1 MVVPRFAG
9 ISTFMRLPHIEPEQA
24 PGEIDIALLGIP
36 FDGATTNRPG
46 TRLGP
51 RQVREASSLMR
62 LVNYGTL
69 VAPYDLCACADIGDI
84 PINPINVEDTLASH
98 RGLYPQ
104 PSARPASRRSR
115 SAAITLSP
123 IRSCARSAPSSR
135 SGLIHV
141 DAHSDTGDTYFGG
154 QKLTHGTPFRRAIE
168 DGVLDPNR
176 MVQIGIR
183 GTMYSADERQWA
195 LDQGIRI
202 IDMEE
207 VGEKGVAYAIA
218 EARKVVGDAPT
229 YFTFDIDSIDPAF
242 APGTGTPEIGGLT
255 SREALQLVRGFRHL
269 NLVGADMVEV
279 SPPLDQTGNTALVG
293 ASIAFELLC
302 LLAETRSER
311 GDDAGDSAPQRR
323 LSFTAEAGA
332 GIAASG
338 AIREGARPRPRRSR
352 GPWPTDCRPAEVL
365 DDAGAERLARGG
377 LRRPAA
383 GSLPRIRP
391 MKGRASATGFGPTI
405 CRMPERA
412 PSSTIWWSR

>member
-9 ISTFMRLPHIEPEQA
+9 IATFMRLPYLAPTEA

-62 LVNYGTL
+62 FVNYGTL
-69 VAPYDLCACADIGDI
+69 VAPYDLCACADVGDV
-84 PINPINVEDTLASH
+84 PVNPVDVHDTLRRIEAEISYLH
-98 RGLYPQ
+98 QGGVTPLSIGGDHIVSYPILRALGAQQ
-104 PSARPASRRSR
+104 P
-115 SAAITLSP
+115 L
-123 IRSCARSAPSSR
+123 
-135 SGLIHV
+135 GLIHV

-168 DGVLDPNR
+168 DGVLDPRR

-183 GTMYSADERQWA
+183 GTMYSVDEREWA

-207 VGEKGVAYAIA
+207 VAEKGIPFAIA
-218 EARKVVGDAPT
+218 EARRIVGTAPA

-242 APGTGTPEIGGLT
+242 APGTGTPEIGGFT

-279 SPPLDQTGNTALVG
+279 SPPLDQSGGTALVG

-302 LLAETRSER
+302 LLAEARSER
-311 GDDAGDSAPQRR
+311 GEAR
-323 LSFTAEAGA
+323 LN
-332 GIAASG
+332 
-338 AIREGARPRPRRSR
+338 
-352 GPWPTDCRPAEVL
+352 VV
-365 DDAGAERLARGG
+365 
-377 LRRPAA
+377 
-383 GSLPRIRP
+383 GS
-391 MKGRASATGFGPTI
+391 
-405 CRMPERA
+405 
-412 PSSTIWWSR
+412 

>member
-1 MVVPRFAG
+1 MAQNLKKTKMNQPSRAEHLEAFQPLSGMVVPRFAG
-9 ISTFMRLPHIEPEQA
+9 ISTFMRLPYLAPAEA
-24 PGEIDIALLGIP
+24 PGQIDIALLGIP

-69 VAPYDLCACADIGDI
+69 VAPYDLCACADVGDV
-84 PINPINVEDTLASH
+84 PVNPIDVQDTLRRIEAEVSLLH
-98 RGLYPQ
+98 QGGVMPLSIGGDHIISYPILRALGSQ
-104 PSARPASRRSR
+104 QA
-115 SAAITLSP
+115 L
-123 IRSCARSAPSSR
+123 
-135 SGLIHV
+135 GLIHV

-168 DGVLDPNR
+168 DGVLDPKR

-195 LDQGIRI
+195 LEQGIRI

-207 VGEKGVAYAIA
+207 VVEKGIDYVIA
-218 EARKVVGDAPT
+218 EARRIVGTAPI

-242 APGTGTPEIGGLT
+242 APGTGTPEIGGFT

-279 SPPLDQTGNTALVG
+279 SPPLDQSGGTALVG

-302 LLAETRSER
+302 LLAESRSER
-311 GDDAGDSAPQRR
+311 REAR
-323 LSFTAEAGA
+323 LNVVEA
-332 GIAASG
+332 
-338 AIREGARPRPRRSR
+338 
-352 GPWPTDCRPAEVL
+352 
-365 DDAGAERLARGG
+365 
-377 LRRPAA
+377 
-383 GSLPRIRP
+383 
-391 MKGRASATGFGPTI
+391 
-405 CRMPERA
+405 
-412 PSSTIWWSR
+412 

>member
-1 MVVPRFAG
+1 MAQNLKKKTNQPSRADRLVAYQPLSGMVVPRFAG
-9 ISTFMRLPHIEPEQA
+9 ISTFMRLPYLPPNEA

-69 VAPYDLCACADIGDI
+69 VAPYELCACADVGDV
-84 PINPINVEDTLASH
+84 PVNPVDVQDTLRRIEAEVSYLH
-98 RGLYPQ
+98 KGGVTPLSIGGDHLISYPILRALGSEQ
-104 PSARPASRRSR
+104 P
-115 SAAITLSP
+115 L
-123 IRSCARSAPSSR
+123 
-135 SGLIHV
+135 GMIHV

-168 DGVLDPNR
+168 DGVLDPKR

-183 GTMYSADERQWA
+183 GTMYSRDERDWA

-207 VGEKGVAYAIA
+207 VAEKGVPYAIA
-218 EARKVVGDAPT
+218 EARRVVGNGPT
-229 YFTFDIDSIDPAF
+229 YFTFDIDSIDPAY
-242 APGTGTPEIGGLT
+242 APGTGTPEIGGFT

-279 SPPLDQTGNTALVG
+279 SPPLDQSGGTALVG

-302 LLAETRSER
+302 LLAEARSER
-311 GDDAGDSAPQRR
+311 GETR
-323 LSFTAEAGA
+323 LNVVKA
-332 GIAASG
+332 
-338 AIREGARPRPRRSR
+338 
-352 GPWPTDCRPAEVL
+352 
-365 DDAGAERLARGG
+365 
-377 LRRPAA
+377 
-383 GSLPRIRP
+383 
-391 MKGRASATGFGPTI
+391 
-405 CRMPERA
+405 
-412 PSSTIWWSR
+412 